1 MARFMFKMATRPAVE
16 MDLPSVA
23 EAKREAARYVGRI
36 VRDEAAEFWKSGD
49 LRLTVSDDKGL
60 LLFTIDVI
68 GHEAPALRVEMPLRS

>member
-1 MARFMFKMATRPAVE
+1 